1 MSKPRAIQWLE
12 EQTGETLDPPGSTV
26 PEGRHLSVRLSGD
39 LVSQL
44 EDYAAARGE
53 SISQVA
59 RRLIADGLDR
69 ATNPDRDAIDQAIAV
84 LESIRGEAGGR
95 RAG

>member
-1 MSKPRAIQWLE
+1 MTKPRGIQWLE
-12 EQTGETLDPPGSTV
+12 EQTGETLDPPGGPI
-26 PEGRHLSVRLSGD
+26 PEGKHLSVRLTGD

-44 EDYAAARGE
+44 EEHAAARGE

-59 RRLIADGLDR
+59 RRLIKDGLDR

-84 LESIRGEAGGR
+84 LEAVKARPRGR